1 MSCQAGDPAV
11 MVNGKPIDQ
20 SFVLDP
26 PEIPVDPSVGSR
38 ECGGEYFGPVTV
50 PEGNLWVMGDNR
62 TNSLDSR
69 AHLGDNL
76 QGTVP
81 VDNVRGRVEAII
93 LPLSRWGGVEHP
105 EISHAAA

>member
-1 MSCQAGDPAV
+1 
-11 MVNGKPIDQ
+11 
-20 SFVLDP
+20 
-26 PEIPVDPSVGSR
+26 
-38 ECGGEYFGPVTV
+38 
-50 PEGNLWVMGDNR
+50 MGDNR

-93 LPLSRWGGVEHP
+93 LPLSRWDGVEHP